1 MPQIVKYTRTHQGDT
16 LVEVLFA
23 MTVFAAVAVGAM
35 AVMNRGI
42 NAAQTSLETTQVR
55 NEIDSQAELL
65 RHLHA
70 AKLSSAS
77 GLGTSAQQQAAH
89 QWDIMTKQLHVAQ
102 AGDYGRLASSSE
114 CTFGDNSHKASN
126 TSMFVAQADQAK
138 AFFIDPATGKVI
150 SYGAHPDYF
159 AAADTYAQVR
169 PPENTVRH
177 SVSNMLWVQAVRVTG
192 DLHGVQGQEAALTSS
207 VAYDFHIRAC
217 WPGVGLGA
225 RWRVQGT
232 IVRLYMPKGVE

>member
-1 MPQIVKYTRTHQGDT
+1 MRLLKPHNPDWW
-16 LVEVLFA
+16 
-23 MTVFAAVAVGAM
+23 AA
-35 AVMNRGI
+35 RPF
-42 NAAQTSLETTQVR
+42 
-55 NEIDSQAELL
+55 
-65 RHLHA
+65 
-70 AKLSSAS
+70 
-77 GLGTSAQQQAAH
+77 GL
-89 QWDIMTKQLHVAQ
+89 
-102 AGDYGRLASSSE
+102 
-114 CTFGDNSHKASN
+114 NSHW
-126 TSMFVAQADQAK
+126 
-138 AFFIDPATGKVI
+138 
-150 SYGAHPDYF
+150 DYF

-192 DLHGVQGQEAALTSS
+192 DPHGVQSQEAALTSS